1 MSLPDLN
8 LDDRKFQDIVDEAK
22 RRIALRCPEWTE
34 HNVSDPGVTL
44 IELFSSM
51 TESII
56 YRLNQVPEKNYRQ
69 FLELIGIS
77 LLPAEPAMT
86 HLRFNLVQPLADRLA
101 SGVPEPYVIPPYST
115 LVGVN
120 RRDNEEPIEFEL
132 QEQISLTKPGLIH
145 CVSIPARQ
153 DEASVKGRPSLP
165 LASLPLEDLSP
176 SESPRTTTKGYP
188 IFSKDPQ
195 KGEGAQLGDC
205 LYLGFSSELSGFTL
219 RLEFACVTNAA
230 EGLDRENP
238 LHAWQVWTDK
248 GWQGIR
254 PIENTLKGF
263 DASKGN
269 VVLQL
274 PQNLERR
281 EVAGTAA
288 WWVRCRHGEDVT
300 DPLRSNAPL
309 KAYDRSPR
317 ILDVSASTVGGIG
330 MSSHSLTITEEPI
343 GQSDGLPGQTM
354 RVRNSPTLALRSELE
369 GVWVGPLGSDI
380 DDRQRWTQV
389 PDFSLSGPDSRHFT
403 FDPLTG
409 TVAFGPNITA
419 PDGTTHQYGAI
430 PAKGETIFVNYRVG
444 GGAKGNVK
452 AGILRV
458 PRSALPFVE
467 SVTNPEAAT
476 GGRDIESLDHAKQ
489 RAKHVLKIRERA
501 VTAEDYADLALEAEG
516 EKPGRAWCLQAIDR
530 AGIKGVP
537 PGTARVVLLPRI
549 ADSVLQ
555 PRPAELTPR
564 RELIESVFRHLDARR
579 LMTTV
584 LEVVPAKLRFVSVR
598 LQIAVKAGFSEET
611 TRAAAERALYKF
623 LHPLQGGTDGMG
635 WPFGRAL
642 TLHDIYSVVGI
653 VAGVAYLHGAVDV
666 FVSDYDLDSGS
677 LTDEVRLE
685 DLGKGVEIEPDEVIC
700 SNIHSVKAIPLS
712 EITGSYT

>member
-77 LLPAEPAMT
+77 LLPAEPARTM
-86 HLRFNLVQPLADRLA
+86 LRFNLVQPLSDRTP
-101 SGVPEPYVIPPYST
+101 SGVPEPHVIPPYDT
-115 LVGVN
+115 IVGVN

-132 QEQISLTKPGLIH
+132 QERISLTKPGLLH

-153 DEASVKGRPSLP
+153 DEASTKGRPALP
-165 LASLPLEDLSP
+165 LNTLPLEDLSP

-188 IFSKDPQ
+188 IFSKDAQ

-205 LYLGFSSELSGFTL
+205 LYLGFGANLSGFTL
-219 RLEFACVTNAA
+219 KLDFVCVTNAA

-238 LHAWQVWTDK
+238 LHAWQVWTDM
-248 GWQGIR
+248 GWVGVR
-254 PIENTLKGF
+254 PLENTVKGF
-263 DASKGN
+263 DASSGC
-269 VVLQL
+269 VVLQM
-274 PQNLERR
+274 PPNAERR
-281 EVAGTAA
+281 EVAGVAA
-288 WWVRCRHGEDVT
+288 YWVRCRHGEDLT

-317 ILDVSASTVGGIG
+317 ILDVSASTVGGTG
-330 MSSHSLTITEEPI
+330 MASHSLTIVDEAV
-343 GQSDGLPGQTM
+343 GQSDGLPGQVM
-354 RVRNSPTLALRSELE
+354 KVRNTPTLAFRDEIE
-369 GVWVGPLGSDI
+369 GVWTGLLGSDQ
-380 DDRQRWTQV
+380 DDRQRWSQV
-389 PDFSLSGPDSRHFT
+389 VDFSLSKPEDRHFT

-409 TVAFGPNITA
+409 SVTFGPIITA
-419 PDGTTHQYGAI
+419 PDGTTQQYGAI
-430 PAKGETIFVNYRVG
+430 PGRGETVFVSYRVG
-444 GGAKGNVK
+444 GGTRGNVK

-467 SVTNPEAAT
+467 SVTNPGPAS
-476 GGRDIESLDHAKQ
+476 GGRDIESLEHAKN

-501 VTAEDYADLALEAEG
+501 VTAEDYADLALEATG

-549 ADSVLQ
+549 SDSVLSPTPQ
-555 PRPAELTPR
+555 ELTPR
-564 RELIESVFRHLDARR
+564 RELVESVFRHLDERR

-584 LEVVPAKLRFVSVR
+584 LEVVPARLRFVSVR
-598 LQIAVKAGFSEET
+598 LQIAVKAGYPEEGT
-611 TRAAAERALYKF
+611 KSAAEKALYRF
-623 LHPLQGGTDGMG
+623 LHPLQGGMDGRG

-653 VAGVAYLHGAVDV
+653 VPGVAYLHGAVDIY
-666 FVSDYDLDSGS
+666 VSSYDLTSGS
-677 LTDEVRLE
+677 LSEEQRLE
-685 DLGKGVEIEPDEVIC
+685 DLGKGVEIDPDEVIC
-700 SNIHSVKAIPLS
+700 SHIHLVKAIPLS
-712 EITGSYT
+712 EITGSYS